1 MLVVLAT
8 AGLAG
13 AAELE
18 RLAVRETP
26 AGAEVR
32 LECSRAVTPAVREVA
47 GEAGKLVRVYLDL
60 PRGTRVAA
68 SVPRLAGGA
77 GPVASLRVGAT
88 APDAPRVVV
97 DLGAPATW
105 GLGRGRGGRVVVLR
119 LAAAPPLAD
128 RPAASA
134 AAAPGGDAPPA
145 AAAAGDAPAPSGG
158 GALGLA
164 RPKIVIDPGHGGR
177 DPGARGYG
185 VEKHVT
191 LAIARRLAFFLR
203 TRLGAETILTR
214 TDDRYVALPART
226 ARANAAQADLF
237 VSIHA
242 NASPGGRLHGIE
254 TYYLDNTADHAT
266 IRLARLENGTA
277 GAPGGGGSAD
287 LRYILSDLVQVGK
300 MDDSIALAGAIQ
312 SGLVGRLRAA
322 YPGVED
328 LGVKRGPFYVLVGA
342 YMPCVLV
349 ETSFLT
355 HPTEGRRLAGATY
368 QEAVAEGL
376 YAGIARFLAEA
387 RRARTL

>member
-1 MLVVLAT
+1 PGWAGAMLVVLAT

-32 LECSRAVTPAVREVA
+32 LECSRAVTPA
-47 GEAGKLVRVYLDL
+47 VRVYLDL

-185 VEKHVT
+185 VEK
-191 LAIARRLAFFLR
+191 
-203 TRLGAETILTR
+203 
-214 TDDRYVALPART
+214 
-226 ARANAAQADLF
+226 
-237 VSIHA
+237 
-242 NASPGGRLHGIE
+242 
-254 TYYLDNTADHAT
+254 
-266 IRLARLENGTA
+266 
-277 GAPGGGGSAD
+277 
-287 LRYILSDLVQVGK
+287 
-300 MDDSIALAGAIQ
+300 
-312 SGLVGRLRAA
+312 
-322 YPGVED
+322 
-328 LGVKRGPFYVLVGA
+328 
-342 YMPCVLV
+342 
-349 ETSFLT
+349 
-355 HPTEGRRLAGATY
+355 
-368 QEAVAEGL
+368 
-376 YAGIARFLAEA
+376 
-387 RRARTL
+387 